1 MGLTSTTLLLF
12 TIEVALV
19 VLGATVWWWPAFA
32 ERHWRAVLGRVGML
46 LGSQFALLA
55 VLGLVAN
62 NYFSFYSSWNDL
74 LGTGPDAP
82 VSVRAAAA
90 PGAQPAPTGSAASSA
105 ASAAPTASASASAS
119 AEADPPNLPVLPAEE
134 TGSEP
139 VNASGRDPQKVGAIR
154 AVRIPGA
161 RTGLSTD
168 GYVYLPPQYFQP
180 GNEQRK
186 FPAVIA
192 MTGFPGD
199 AKALITRFN
208 YPGVALDE
216 LRAGRMQPTVLVLM
230 RPSPAMPA
238 DPECEDVPGG
248 PQAETY
254 FAKDVPRAIGAAYR
268 VATGPGAWGV
278 MGNSTGG
285 YCAAKLA
292 MRHPDVFAG
301 GVSISG
307 YLKAAEDVT
316 TGDLFKGSQRR
327 RDEADLLWRVRN
339 LPMPATGIM
348 LSGAEKGD
356 GDFRAEADAFTA
368 AAKAPLTT
376 GIASVPEGGHNYT
389 TWIKLLPSGFQ
400 FLSARLKV

>member
-12 TIEVALV
+12 TIEIAVG
-19 VLGATVWWWPAFA
+19 VLAATVHWWPALA
-32 ERHWRAVLGRVGML
+32 ARHWRAVLGRIGVL
-46 LGSQFALLA
+46 LGGQLALLA
-55 VLGLVAN
+55 VIGLLAN
-62 NYFSFYSSWNDL
+62 NYFSFYSSWDDL
-74 LGTGPDAP
+74 LGSGKDAP
-82 VSVRAAAA
+82 VSVRAAVTPTPAPGTAPA
-90 PGAQPAPTGSAASSA
+90 PGATPEPEPEPA
-105 ASAAPTASASASAS
+105 
-119 AEADPPNLPVLPAEE
+119 NLPLLPAEE
-134 TGSEP
+134 TGREP
-139 VNASGRDPQKVGAIR
+139 VNTGLGRDPGKVGEIR

-186 FPAVIA
+186 FPAIIA

-216 LRAGRMQPTVLVLM
+216 IRAGRMQPTVLVLM

-238 DPECEDVPGG
+238 DPECENVPGG

-254 FAKDVPRAIGAAYR
+254 FAKDAPRALAATYR
-268 VATGPGAWGV
+268 LATGPGAWGV

-292 MRHPDVFAG
+292 MRHPEVFAG

-316 TGDLFKGSQRR
+316 TGDLFKGSQQR
-327 RDEADLLWRVRN
+327 RDEADLLWRLQH
-339 LPMPATGIM
+339 LPMPGTAVM

-356 GDFRAEADAFTA
+356 GDFRKDADAFTA
-368 AAKAPLTT
+368 AAKPPLTT
-376 GIASVPEGGHNYT
+376 AVASVPEGGHNYT
-389 TWIKLLPSGFQ
+389 TWIRLLPAGFQ
-400 FLSARLKV
+400 FLSAHLKP

>member
-12 TIEVALV
+12 TIEVAV
-19 VLGATVWWWPAFA
+19 AALGATVWWWPALA
-32 ERHWRAVLGRVGML
+32 RRHWRAVLGRIGML
-46 LGSQFALLA
+46 LGSQLALLA
-55 VLGLVAN
+55 VIGLLAN

-82 VSVRAAAA
+82 VAVKAAAA
-90 PGAQPAPTGSAASSA
+90 PAAQAAPAP
-105 ASAAPTASASASAS
+105 SAAPSRQP
-119 AEADPPNLPVLPAEE
+119 DPPDLPVLPAQE

-139 VNASGRDPQKVGAIR
+139 VNTGGPRDPERVGAIR

-180 GNEQRK
+180 GNERRT

-216 LRAGRMQPTVLVLM
+216 IRAGRMQPTVLVLM

-248 PQAETY
+248 TQAETY
-254 FAKDVPRAIGAAYR
+254 FAADVPRAIGATYR
-268 VATGPGAWGV
+268 TADGPGGWGV

-292 MRHPDVFAG
+292 MRHPEVFAG

-316 TGDLFKGSQRR
+316 TGDLFKGSQQR
-327 RDEADLLWRVRN
+327 RDEADLLWRLRN
-339 LPMPATGIM
+339 LPMPATGVM

-368 AAKAPLTT
+368 AAKPPLATAV
-376 GIASVPEGGHNYT
+376 ASVPEGGHNYT
-389 TWIKLLPSGFQ
+389 TWIKLLPAGFR
-400 FLSARLKV
+400 FLSQRLKA

>member
-12 TIEVALV
+12 TVEIAAAA
-19 VLGATVWWWPAFA
+19 LGATVWWWPALA
-32 ERHWRAVLGRVGML
+32 RPHWRAVLGRIGML
-46 LGSQFALLA
+46 LGSQLALLA
-55 VLGLVAN
+55 VIGLLAN

-82 VSVRAAAA
+82 VAVRAAAA
-90 PGAQPAPTGSAASSA
+90 PAPGGPSAPATPGTE
-105 ASAAPTASASASAS
+105 P
-119 AEADPPNLPVLPAEE
+119 DPPNLPVLPARE
-134 TGSEP
+134 TGREP
-139 VNASGRDPQKVGAIR
+139 VNTAGPRDPQRVGEIR
-154 AVRIPGA
+154 AVSIPGA

-186 FPAVIA
+186 FPAIIA

-216 LRAGRMQPTVLVLM
+216 IRAGRMRPAVIVLM

-238 DPECEDVPGG
+238 DSECEDVPGG
-248 PQAETY
+248 TQAGTY
-254 FAKDVPRAIGAAYR
+254 FTKDVPRAIAATYR
-268 VATGPGAWGV
+268 VATAPGSWGI

-292 MRHPDVFAG
+292 MRHPEVFAG

-316 TGDLFKGSQRR
+316 TGDLFKGSGQR
-327 RDEADLLWRVRN
+327 RDEADLLWRLRN
-339 LPMPATGIM
+339 LPPPATGIM

-356 GDFRAEADAFTA
+356 GDFRAEAAAFA
-368 AAKAPLTT
+368 AAARPPLAVAVAT
-376 GIASVPEGGHNYT
+376 VPEGGHNYT
-389 TWIKLLPSGFQ
+389 TWIKLLPAGFQ
-400 FLSARLKV
+400 FLSQRLAP

>member
-12 TIEVALV
+12 TIEIAVAV
-19 VLGATVWWWPAFA
+19 MGATVWWWPSLA
-32 ERHWRAVLGRVGML
+32 ERHWRAVLGRIGML
-46 LGSQFALLA
+46 LGSQLALLA
-55 VLGLVAN
+55 VIGLLAN

-74 LGTGPDAP
+74 LGTGKDAP
-82 VSVRAAAA
+82 VNVQAA
-90 PGAQPAPTGSAASSA
+90 PVPAVPAGATAT
-105 ASAAPTASASASAS
+105 PTAEPEPA
-119 AEADPPNLPVLPAEE
+119 NLPLLPAQEL
-134 TGSEP
+134 GKEP
-139 VNASGRDPQKVGAIR
+139 VNTSLGHDPAKVGEIR
-154 AVRIPGA
+154 AVRISGA

-168 GYVYLPPQYFQP
+168 GYAYLPPQYFQP
-180 GNEQRK
+180 GNEQKK
-186 FPAVIA
+186 FPAIIA

-216 LRAGRMQPTVLVLM
+216 IRAGRMQPTVLVLM

-238 DPECEDVPGG
+238 DPECENVPGG

-254 FAKDVPRAIGAAYR
+254 FAKDVPRALGAAYR
-268 VATGPGAWGV
+268 IASAPGSWGV

-292 MRHPDVFAG
+292 MRHPEVFGG

-316 TGDLFKGSQRR
+316 TGDLFKGSQQR
-327 RDEADLLWRVRN
+327 RDEADLLWRLQH
-339 LPMPATGIM
+339 LPMPATAVM

-356 GDFRAEADAFTA
+356 GDFRQEADAFTA
-368 AAKAPLTT
+368 AAKPPLAT
-376 GIASVPEGGHNYT
+376 GVASVPEGGHNYT
-389 TWIKLLPSGFQ
+389 TWIKLLPAGFQ
-400 FLSARLKV
+400 FLSQHLKA

>member
-12 TIEVALV
+12 TIEIALV

-32 ERHWRAVLGRVGML
+32 KRHWRAVLGRVGL
-46 LGSQFALLA
+46 LFGSQLALLA
-55 VLGLVAN
+55 VIGLLVN

-74 LGTGPDAP
+74 LGTGKDGP
-82 VSVRAAAA
+82 VSVKAAAA
-90 PGAQPAPTGSAASSA
+90 PAPPLGA
-105 ASAAPTASASASAS
+105 TASPSASPTV
-119 AEADPPNLPVLPAEE
+119 EPEPGNLPVLPAQEL
-134 TGSEP
+134 GKEP
-139 VNASGRDPQKVGAIR
+139 VDTTVGRDPQKVGEIR
-154 AVRIPGA
+154 SVRIPGA

-168 GYVYLPPQYFQP
+168 GYVYLPPQYFQS

-216 LRAGRMQPTVLVLM
+216 MRAGRMQPTVLILM

-238 DPECEDVPGG
+238 DPECENVPGG

-254 FAKDVPRAIGAAYR
+254 FAKDVPRSITAAYR
-268 VATGPGAWGV
+268 ISAAPGAWGV

-292 MRHPDVFAG
+292 MRHPEVFAG

-316 TGDLFKGSQRR
+316 TGDLFKGSQQR
-327 RDEADLLWRVRN
+327 RDEADLLWRLQH
-339 LPMPATGIM
+339 LPMPATAVM

-356 GDFRAEADAFTA
+356 GDFRKDADAFTA
-368 AAKAPLTT
+368 AAKPPMTT
-376 GIASVPEGGHNYT
+376 GVASVPEGGHNFT
-389 TWIKLLPSGFQ
+389 TWIKLLPAGFQ
-400 FLSARLKV
+400 FLSAHLKP

>member
-12 TIEVALV
+12 TIAVAV
-19 VLGATVWWWPAFA
+19 AALGATVWWWPALA
-32 ERHWRAVLGRVGML
+32 RRHWRAVLGRIGAL

-55 VLGLVAN
+55 VVALVAN
-62 NYFSFYSSWNDL
+62 DYFSFYSSWNDL

-90 PGAQPAPTGSAASSA
+90 PVPGATPSAAT
-105 ASAAPTASASASAS
+105 SAAPSS
-119 AEADPPNLPVLPAEE
+119 EPDPPDLPLLPAQE
-134 TGSEP
+134 TGGEP
-139 VNASGRDPQKVGAIR
+139 VNTAGPRDPGRVGEIR

-180 GNEQRK
+180 GNEQRR
-186 FPAVIA
+186 FPAIIA

-216 LRAGRMQPTVLVLM
+216 IRAGRMQPTVLVLM

-238 DPECEDVPGG
+238 DPECEDVPDGA
-248 PQAETY
+248 QADTY

-268 VATGPGAWGV
+268 IATGPGAWGV

-292 MRHPDVFAG
+292 MRHPEVFAG

-316 TGDLFKGSQRR
+316 TGDLFKGSRQRR
-327 RDEADLLWRVRN
+327 DQADLLWRLRN
-339 LPMPATGIM
+339 LPVPATGVM

-368 AAKAPLTT
+368 AAKPPMAVAV
-376 GIASVPEGGHNYT
+376 ASVPEGGHNYT
-389 TWIKLLPSGFQ
+389 TWIKLLPAGFQ
-400 FLSARLKV
+400 FLSQRLKV

>member
-12 TIEVALV
+12 TSEIALAV
-19 VLGATVWWWPAFA
+19 MAATVWWWPALA
-32 ERHWRAVLGRVGML
+32 KRHWRTVLGRIGLL
-46 LGSQFALLA
+46 LGSQVTLLA
-55 VLGLVAN
+55 VIGLVAN

-74 LGTGPDAP
+74 LGTGKDGP
-82 VSVRAAAA
+82 VSVQAAAV
-90 PGAQPAPTGSAASSA
+90 P
-105 ASAAPTASASASAS
+105 AAPVGATAAPSPSAT
-119 AEADPPNLPVLPAEE
+119 AEPEPSNLPLLPAQEL
-134 TGSEP
+134 GKEP
-139 VNASGRDPQKVGAIR
+139 VDTTVGRDAKKVGEIR
-154 AVRIPGA
+154 SVRIPGA

-168 GYVYLPPQYFQP
+168 GYVYLPPEYFQP
-180 GNEQRK
+180 GNEQRR

-216 LRAGRMQPTVLVLM
+216 MRAGRMQPTVLVLM

-238 DPECEDVPGG
+238 DPECENVPGG

-254 FAKDVPRAIGAAYR
+254 FAKDVPRAIGATYR
-268 VATGPGAWGV
+268 TATGRAGWAV

-292 MRHPDVFAG
+292 MRHPEVFAG

-316 TGDLFKGSQRR
+316 TGDLFKGSQQR
-327 RDEADLLWRVRN
+327 RDEADLLWRLQH
-339 LPMPATGIM
+339 LPMPATAIM

-356 GDFRAEADAFTA
+356 GDFRKEADAFTA
-368 AAKAPLTT
+368 AAKPPLVT
-376 GIASVPEGGHNYT
+376 GVASVPEGGHNFQ
-389 TWIKLLPSGFQ
+389 TWIKLLPSAFQ
-400 FLSARLKV
+400 FLSAHLKA